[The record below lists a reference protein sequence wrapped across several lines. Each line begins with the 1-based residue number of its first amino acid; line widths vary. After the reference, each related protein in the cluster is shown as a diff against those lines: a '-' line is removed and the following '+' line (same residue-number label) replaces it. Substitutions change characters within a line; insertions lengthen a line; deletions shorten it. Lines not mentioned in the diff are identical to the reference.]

1 MLAPFVLN
9 LLIACSL
16 VLLVGWTGDTI
27 STWVGVVRR
36 SDTGEAQRNAE
47 SRRRIDR
54 ATLTACTSC
63 GTSGEWLWKIDHP
76 ELN

>member
-27 STWVGVVRR
+27 STWVGAVRR
-36 SDTGEAQRNAE
+36 SDTREAQRIAE

-54 ATLTACTSC
+54 CYSDCMHLVRNERGVAVENRPS
-63 GTSGEWLWKIDHP
+63 
-76 ELN
+76 